1 MTDLEN
7 PSILILYTGGTIGM
21 LKDPETG
28 EMKLFDFD
36 NIITQIPE
44 IKEFGYHFQSVSFD
58 PPIDS
63 SDIDPGTWIRIAE
76 TIEQHYD
83 SFDGFVVLHG
93 TDTMAYSASALSF
106 MLENLSKPVI
116 FTGAQLPIGTLRTDG
131 KENLITAIEIAAALE
146 NGKPLVPE
154 VCIYFESKLSRGNRT
169 TKVNAEHFNAF
180 QSANYPYL
188 AKAGVHLVYNR
199 EYIIYPEKIDPL
211 VVHKRFENRIAIL
224 KLFPGLSPQFMD
236 AVFGTEGLRAVILET
251 YGAGNAPTRTWFLRR
266 IKKAVDRGI
275 IVLDVTQCS
284 RGSVEMGRYETS
296 KHLLRAGVIS
306 GYDITTEAATTKLMI
321 LLARDIPAEELKI
334 LLNKSLKGEITL
346 P

>member
-1 MTDLEN
+1 
-7 PSILILYTGGTIGM
+7 M

-36 NIITQIPE
+36 NILTQIPE

-63 SDIDPGTWIRIAE
+63 SDIDTDTWVRIAG

-131 KENLITAIEIAAALE
+131 KENLITAIEIAAARE
-146 NGKPLVPE
+146 NGKPVVPE

-188 AKAGVHLVYNR
+188 AKAGVHLVYNS
-199 EYIIYPEKIDPL
+199 EYIIYPEKVAPL
-211 VVHKRFENRIAIL
+211 VVHKKFENRIAIL

-251 YGAGNAPTRTWFLRR
+251 YGAGNAPTGTWFLRR

-306 GYDITTEAATTKLMI
+306 GYDITTEAATTKLMV

-334 LLNKSLKGEITL
+334 LLNKSLTGEITL